1 MSVSRLG
8 WLLCRLL
15 RRLLTDLH
23 AAEVVSGAALQAW
36 RYNTNDTEAVKDVS
50 TWLDELKESDEQEEE

>member
-1 MSVSRLG
+1 M
-8 WLLCRLL
+8 

-23 AAEVVSGAALQAW
+23 AAEVVSGTALQAW